1 MSDYL
6 NNLLL
11 EVCEDDNMYTIQT
24 KQHLAQRKIIL
35 NDVVD
40 EDVVRNITLN
50 IFQWNKEDKDIPI
63 EKRKPIWL
71 YLNSP
76 GGDVTEGLNVI
87 DVIKASQ
94 TPVYTVCFAT
104 CASMAFHIFIAG
116 HKRYCFKNSILLI
129 HDGEVSISNS
139 SSKAKDT
146 MKFIESLDERVKQHI
161 LENTK
166 ITSEFYESI
175 YDTEYYLFA
184 NDKGKELGCVDYII
198 GEDVPLSTIL

>member
-1 MSDYL
+1 MANILEAIMDTGSDDLYSDQIKEH
-6 NNLLL
+6 L
-11 EVCEDDNMYTIQT
+11 E
-24 KQHLAQRKIIL
+24 QRKIIL
-35 NDVVD
+35 NAIIDDDTMESVVLHIL
-40 EDVVRNITLN
+40 R
-50 IFQWNKEDKDIPI
+50 WNMEDKDISV

-71 YLNSP
+71 YINSP
-76 GGDVTEGLNVI
+76 GGDVVYGLNVI
-87 DVIKASQ
+87 DAIKASE
-94 TPVYTVCFAT
+94 TPIYTVCFSE

-146 MKFIESLDERVKQHI
+146 MKFIDSLDERIKQHL

-166 ITSEFYESI
+166 ITAEFYESI

-184 NDKGKELGCVDYII
+184 NDKGKELGCTDYII
-198 GEDVPLSTIL
+198 GEDVPLTTIL

>member
-1 MSDYL
+1 
-6 NNLLL
+6 
-11 EVCEDDNMYTIQT
+11 MYTIQT

>member
-1 MSDYL
+1 MNEYL
-6 NNLLL
+6 GNLML
-11 EVCEDDNMYTIQT
+11 EVCDDDNMYTVQT
-24 KQHLAQRKIIL
+24 KQHLSQRKIIL
-35 NDVVD
+35 NDVID
-40 EDVVRNITLN
+40 EDVMRNVTLH
-50 IFQWNKEDKDIPI
+50 ILQWNKEDKDIPV

-87 DVIKASQ
+87 DVIKSSE
-94 TPVYTVCFAT
+94 TPVYTVCFST
-104 CASMAFHIFIAG
+104 CASMAFHLFIAG

-146 MKFIESLDERVKQHI
+146 MKFIECLDERIKKHV

-166 ITSEFYESI
+166 ITAEFYESI

-198 GEDVPLSTIL
+198 GEDTPLSIIL